1 MNQFAVTAQEMRS
14 MEQAAFD
21 YGVPPVLVMENAARA
36 LCGEIESML
45 SGARDKRVLFLCGP
59 GNNGGDGLACARLFA
74 QRGGK
79 SCVYLPVAPK
89 TPSARDN
96 EQYARYLGI
105 PVLFELPSPAQ
116 FDLCVDALLGIGQTR
131 APEGKI
137 ALAAEWI
144 NQAGLP
150 VVSVDVPTGMD
161 GDTGHVFD
169 PCVRA
174 DVTVTFHAAKLG
186 LLLTD
191 RRESVGDLRIAPI
204 GIHACDRGIPY
215 YPMDALDAL
224 LPPRDQN
231 AHKGSCGRVLVYA
244 GSLGKAGAA
253 AMCAL
258 GALKAGAGLV
268 TVACPETIIPTLQ
281 ALIPNAMCVPLDKA
295 DTVAFDVLAAGCGIG
310 TDENARLQLIKL
322 LQKAD
327 SCVLDADALNIIS
340 QDITLLENLRSEA
353 VLTPHPG
360 EMARLC
366 GKSVDYIQHH
376 RIEVATEFA
385 QRYGVTLLL
394 KGCATVIAAPD
405 GRIAFNTSGSP
416 AMAKGGMGD
425 VLAGVISSLAAQGY
439 PLFESAVCGAYI
451 HGLAGEKGEVLFS
464 QYGLTPEDM
473 PRLICEV
480 IKEKTVHNL
489 V

>member
-1 MNQFAVTAQEMRS
+1 

-45 SGARDKRVLFLCGP
+45 GIAKDKRVLFLCGP

-105 PVLFELPSPAQ
+105 PVLRELPSPAQ

-144 NQAGLP
+144 NHAGLP
-150 VVSVDVPTGMD
+150 IVSVDVPTGMD

-186 LLLTD
+186 LMLTD
-191 RRESVGDLRIAPI
+191 RRSYVGDLRIAPI

-215 YPMDALDAL
+215 YPVDALDAL
-224 LPPRDQN
+224 LPPRDKN

-244 GSLGKAGAA
+244 GSPGKAGAA

-268 TVACPETIIPTLQ
+268 TIACPEEMIPTLQ
-281 ALIPNAMCVPLDKA
+281 ALVPNAMCVPLDKA

-310 TDENARLQLIKL
+310 TDESARLQLVKL

-327 SCVLDADALNIIS
+327 ICVLDADALN
-340 QDITLLENLRSEA
+340 LLAASPFDLPKTT
-353 VLTPHPG
+353 VLTPHPL
-360 EMARLC
+360 ECARLLHC
-366 GKSVDYIQHH
+366 DLQDVLHDPIDAARRLSVAYKCTA
-376 RIEVATEFA
+376 VVKNA
-385 QRYGVTLLL
+385 VS
-394 KGCATVIAAPD
+394 VIAE
-405 GRIAFNTSGSP
+405 GKKIALNTAGSP
-416 AMAKGGMGD
+416 ALAKGGSGDALCGILSATLCEKQDPFESSRIACLRMG
-425 VLAGVISSLAAQGY
+425 AAAQKGA
-439 PLFESAVCGAYI
+439 AV
-451 HGLAGEKGEVLFS
+451 HGERGLLTSDMLAFL
-464 QYGLTPEDM
+464 
-473 PRLICEV
+473 R
-480 IKEKTVHNL
+480 
-489 V
+489 